1 MFAAYSQIGLTSKR
15 FIFKTV
21 ILAVCVC
28 MWALP
33 AIAGESP
40 QTVVQTGMDQIFEIL
55 KQYPQD
61 TPARREMIL
70 AVVDR
75 YFDFEAIAR
84 LAIGPQWGSVPPEKR
99 KEFTQ
104 GFSRLL
110 FDTYIGDIEKYA
122 GQKIAYNT
130 KSVAQGYTV
139 VEALVKEQGGP
150 VSLDYSLHLRDGNWK
165 VYDVSVQGMSLAVN
179 YRSQFDSILANGSF
193 DDLLRTLKEKIA
205 QVCASNRC

>member
-104 GFSRLL
+104 EFTKLL
-110 FDTYIGDIEKYA
+110 FNTYVVDIDKYA
-122 GQKIAYNT
+122 REKITYNIR
-130 KSVAQGYTV
+130 SISPGYVV
-139 VEALVKEQGGP
+139 VEALIMDQSGP
-150 VSLDYSLHLRDGNWK
+150 VSLNYYLHLRDGKWK
-165 VYDVSVQGMSLAVN
+165 VYDVAVEGTSLVIN
-179 YRSQFDSILANGSF
+179 YRNQFDSILANGSF
-193 DDLLRTLKEKIA
+193 DSLLTTLRRQIV
-205 QVCASNRC
+205 QICASNRC